1 MSGEA
6 VLVPVIPVAAVMAA
20 APLVLLGVG
29 AVGATVVVAQGVQR
43 LIAERVEAARRQA
56 DIEKRQRAARWAA
69 RVTEHQAGAALARHQ
84 AAGRAA
90 ERELAQR
97 GLREVAARQAEAPVA
112 TGFGLRAGAATPAV
126 APAIAAKL
134 AELAELFETLPA
146 GLRESP
152 VGRRLERQARRWRE
166 PAGGAGPAPVTLAE
180 IETLRDTVQRT
191 LAHHREGLAQAE
203 TLLEAALFLLH
214 LAGDPP
220 ELATLVQR
228 LDAALAQGDIA
239 PASLTL
245 VEQRLNALQQDIAR
259 TVALD
264 SLRPALQEAA
274 LRHLR
279 ALGYAVLADFAPVAR
294 DAPAR
299 ALLRVPGGEQ
309 LEMAVQA
316 DGRLGFRVRHERA
329 EPSPAPLSA
338 AEKAL
343 LRRQEARWCGDMHRL
358 LRELAAE
365 GFALNLSFERKI
377 PDPAIQIA
385 VLETPAE
392 WEAREAAERREQER
406 FTQPTARSRPQ

>member
-29 AVGATVVVAQGVQR
+29 AAGATVVVAQGVQR
-43 LIAERVEAARRQA
+43 LIAQRVAAARAQLEL
-56 DIEKRQRAARWAA
+56 EKQQRAARWTA
-69 RVTEHQAGAALARHQ
+69 RWTEHQAGAALARDQ

-97 GLREVAARQAEAPVA
+97 GLREVAARPMATPAA
-112 TGFGLRAGAATPAV
+112 TGYGALAGAAAPAV
-126 APAIAAKL
+126 APALAAKL
-134 AELAELFETLPA
+134 AELADLFETLPGA
-146 GLRESP
+146 LRDSP
-152 VGRRLERQARRWRE
+152 VGRRLERQARHWWE
-166 PAGGAGPAPVTLAE
+166 PAGAAGPAPATLAE

-191 LAHHREGLAQAE
+191 LARHRECLARAE
-203 TLLEAALFLLH
+203 SLLETALFLLH
-214 LAGDPP
+214 LGGERP
-220 ELATLVQR
+220 ELTALVQR

-245 VEQRLNALQQDIAR
+245 VEQRLDALQQDIAR

-279 ALGYAVLADFAPVAR
+279 ALGYAVLADFTATAG

-309 LEMAVQA
+309 LEMAVHA
-316 DGRLGFRVRHERA
+316 DGRLAFRVRHERA

-343 LRRQEARWCGDMHRL
+343 LHQQEARWCGDVRPL
-358 LRELAAE
+358 LRGLAAE
-365 GFALNLSFERKI
+365 GFALNLSFERTI

-385 VLETPAE
+385 VLETPDE
-392 WEAREAAERREQER
+392 WETREAAERREQER
-406 FTQPTARSRPQ
+406 FTQPTARSRPT

>member
-29 AVGATVVVAQGVQR
+29 AAGATVVVARGVQR
-43 LIAERVEAARRQA
+43 LIAQRVEAARAQMEL
-56 DIEKRQRAARWAA
+56 EKQQRAARWTA
-69 RVTEHQAGAALARHQ
+69 RLTEHQAGAALARDQ

-90 ERELAQR
+90 ERELAQQ
-97 GLREVAARQAEAPVA
+97 GLRQVTARQAEAPAA
-112 TGFGLRAGAATPAV
+112 TGFGLRAGAATANV
-126 APAIAAKL
+126 APALAAKL
-134 AELAELFETLPA
+134 AELADLFETLPA
-146 GLRESP
+146 GLRDSP
-152 VGRRLERQARRWRE
+152 VGRRLERQARRWWE
-166 PAGGAGPAPVTLAE
+166 SSSAAGPAPVTLAE
-180 IETLRDTVQRT
+180 IEALRDTVQRT
-191 LAHHREGLAQAE
+191 LAHHREGLARAE

-214 LAGDPP
+214 LAGDQP
-220 ELATLVQR
+220 ELAALVQR

-245 VEQRLNALQQDIAR
+245 VEQRLDALQQDIAR

-279 ALGYAVLADFAPVAR
+279 ALGYAVLADFTATAG

-299 ALLRVPGGEQ
+299 ARLQIPGGEQ

-316 DGRLGFRVRHERA
+316 DGRLGFRVCHERA

-343 LRRQEARWCGDMHRL
+343 LRRQEARWCGDVRQL
-358 LRELAAE
+358 LRGLAAE
-365 GFALNLSFERKI
+365 GFALHLSFERKI

-385 VLETPAE
+385 VLETPAD
-392 WEAREAAERREQER
+392 WESREAAERREQER
-406 FTQPTARSRPQ
+406 FTQPTARSRPT

>member
-29 AVGATVVVAQGVQR
+29 AAGATVVVAQGVQR
-43 LIAERVEAARRQA
+43 LIAQRVAAARAQLEL
-56 DIEKRQRAARWAA
+56 EKQQRAARWTV
-69 RVTEHQAGAALARHQ
+69 RLTEHQAGAALARDQ

-97 GLREVAARQAEAPVA
+97 GLREVTARPMATPAA
-112 TGFGLRAGAATPAV
+112 TGYGALPGAAAPAV
-126 APAIAAKL
+126 APALAAKL
-134 AELAELFETLPA
+134 AELADLFETLPGA
-146 GLRESP
+146 LRDSP
-152 VGRRLERQARRWRE
+152 VGRRLERQARRWWE
-166 PAGGAGPAPVTLAE
+166 PAGAASPAPATLAD

-191 LAHHREGLAQAE
+191 LARHRECLARAE
-203 TLLEAALFLLH
+203 TLLETALFLLH
-214 LAGDPP
+214 LGGDRP
-220 ELATLVQR
+220 ELAALVQR

-245 VEQRLNALQQDIAR
+245 VEQRLDALQQDIAR

-279 ALGYAVLADFAPVAR
+279 ALGYAVLADFTATAG

-309 LEMAVQA
+309 LEMAVHA
-316 DGRLGFRVRHERA
+316 DGRLAFRVRHERA

-343 LRRQEARWCGDMHRL
+343 LRQQEARWCGDVRQL
-358 LRELAAE
+358 LRGLAAE
-365 GFALNLSFERKI
+365 GFALHLSFERKI
-377 PDPAIQIA
+377 PDPAIQVA
-385 VLETPAE
+385 VLETPDE
-392 WEAREAAERREQER
+392 WETREAAERREQER
-406 FTQPTARSRPQ
+406 FTQPTARSRPT

>member
-6 VLVPVIPVAAVMAA
+6 VLVPVIPVAAVMVA
-20 APLVLLGVG
+20 APLVLFGVG
-29 AVGATVVVAQGVQR
+29 AAGATVVVARGVQR
-43 LIAERVEAARRQA
+43 LIDQRVETARRQA
-56 DIEKRQRAARWAA
+56 ELEKRQRAERWAA
-69 RVTEHQAGAALARHQ
+69 CLSIHQAGTALARDQ

-90 ERELAQR
+90 ERELARQ
-97 GLREVAARQAEAPVA
+97 GLREVAARQVETP
-112 TGFGLRAGAATPAV
+112 AATRYRAPASATTPAI

-134 AELAELFETLPA
+134 ADLDDLFETLPA
-146 GLRESP
+146 GLRDSS

-166 PAGGAGPAPVTLAE
+166 PAYAAGPALVTLAE
-180 IETLRDTVQRT
+180 IEALRDTVQRT
-191 LAHHREGLAQAE
+191 LAHHRECLARAE

-214 LAGDPP
+214 LGGEQP
-220 ELATLVQR
+220 ELATLIQR
-228 LDAALAQGDIA
+228 LDAALARGEIA
-239 PASLTL
+239 PTSLAWL
-245 VEQRLNALQQDIAR
+245 EQRLDALQQDIAR

-279 ALGYAVLADFAPVAR
+279 DLGYAVLADFAATAG

-309 LEMAVQA
+309 LEMAVHA
-316 DGRLGFRVRHERA
+316 DGRLAFRVRHERA
-329 EPSPAPLSA
+329 EPSSAPLSR

-343 LRRQEARWCGDMHRL
+343 LRQQETRWCGDVRQL
-358 LRELAAE
+358 LRGLAAE

-377 PDPAIQIA
+377 PDPAIQVA

-392 WEAREAAERREQER
+392 WETREAAERREQER
-406 FTQPTARSRPQ
+406 FTQPTVRSRPQ